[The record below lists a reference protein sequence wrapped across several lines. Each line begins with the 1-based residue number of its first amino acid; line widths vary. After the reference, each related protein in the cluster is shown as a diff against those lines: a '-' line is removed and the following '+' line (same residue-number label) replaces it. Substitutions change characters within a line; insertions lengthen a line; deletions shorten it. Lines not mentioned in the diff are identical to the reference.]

1 MMTYTLITPTG
12 KIYTFY
18 IQAVAQTWL
27 AAYGGTLLDA
37 SLDTPTA
44 GKVISESALR

>member
-1 MMTYTLITPTG
+1 MNYTLITPTG

-18 IQAVAQTWL
+18 ILGL
-27 AAYGGTLLDA
+27 AETYQRAYGGTVLDA
-37 SLDTPTA
+37 AVFTPTA